1 MEARMSLFPWFLFVH
16 VLGAIAA
23 FGPTFSSSIIGKM
36 GGAES
41 QHANF
46 AVRVNRELA
55 RQRILPLAVLQ
66 GITGVGLIVTGNV
79 DVMRAGWL
87 MVAIVLYAI
96 ALGFA
101 FGVQTPTAK
110 KIIEM
115 TSTPPPPPPPGT
127 APSGPPPELR
137 ALIERARLGGM
148 FLAGLVAAIVF
159 LMVVKPF

>member
-1 MEARMSLFPWFLFVH
+1 MSWLFPWFLFAH

-23 FGPTFSSSIIGKM
+23 FGPAYSMPIIGRM
-36 GGAES
+36 GGAEP

-87 MVAIVLYAI
+87 LVAIVLYAI

-110 KIIEM
+110 KIIEL
-115 TSTPPPPPPPGT
+115 TSTPPPPPAPGS
-127 APSGPPPELR
+127 APSGPPAEVR
-137 ALIERARLGGM
+137 ALIERAKLGGM
-148 FLAGLVAAIVF
+148 VLAGLVAVIVF